1 MTTPNSKLKNNT
13 VNNKASDISTTTTT
27 TIEMIT
33 EKEQGQHSDRCSQVP
48 YFYSNTTGTKQ
59 KQKTIANHKNNAKAA
74 IPPIEHPFLSYLSDY
89 PAIALPTYQLLS
101 WDTSLCIHLNRYS
114 NSQAVANFFK
124 LVSRLGDGWFWGAML
139 AIAAGMSISS
149 YGAQLGGVSYQSQHS
164 AWLIWAPIISTIITS
179 ALGVTIYKI
188 LKVKTVRPRPYQ
200 VHQVI
205 IMGERPLDVFSF
217 PSGHTLQAVL
227 FTCVLGS
234 YFPLLLW
241 IMIPFATLVG
251 LSRMVLGLHYPTDVI
266 IGALLGIG
274 LAQLAPVIYSLMIGI

>member
-1 MTTPNSKLKNNT
+1 MTTLHSKLNNNT
-13 VNNKASDISTTTTT
+13 VENKASDISTTA
-27 TIEMIT
+27 TIKMTI
-33 EKEQGQHSDRCSQVP
+33 EKEQSQHSDRGSP
-48 YFYSNTTGTKQ
+48 NTHRHNDYPH
-59 KQKTIANHKNNAKAA
+59 ANSKAVNE
-74 IPPIEHPFLSYLSDY
+74 PTEHPFLSYLSGY
-89 PAIALPTYQLLS
+89 PAIALPTYQILS

-139 AIAAGMSISS
+139 AVAAGMSISS
-149 YGAQLGGVSYQSQHS
+149 YGTQIESVSHQSQHS

-205 IMGERPLDVFSF
+205 ILGERPLDVFSF

-234 YFPLLLW
+234 YFPILLW

-251 LSRMVLGLHYPTDVI
+251 LSRMVLGLHYPTDVV

-274 LAQLAPVIYSLMIGI
+274 LAQLAPLIFSLMTGM